1 MPFLNNEIRPSLRQ
15 LKRSLKETKSS
26 TTTIQQP
33 RRDSRCHGRVAKRKR
48 KHCQL
53 QNNVAEI
60 RFEHELTVSKEF
72 VWNGLRIMDPEGV
85 ERLSRHRL
93 QRRLYHAKG
102 PNFIL
107 HLDGYD
113 KLKPY
118 GFCIHGC
125 IDGYSRQI
133 IWLEVGR
140 TKNHPG
146 IVASYRLQ

>member
-1 MPFLNNEIRPSLRQ
+1 M
-15 LKRSLKETKSS
+15 
-26 TTTIQQP
+26 
-33 RRDSRCHGRVAKRKR
+33 
-48 KHCQL
+48 
-53 QNNVAEI
+53 AEI

-118 GFCIHGC
+118 AFCIHGC
-125 IDGYSRQI
+125 IDGYSKQI
-133 IWLEVGR
+133 KWLEVGR